1 MSVAY
6 QHEPDGAAEIVLSRP
21 ERLNALRTEDMLR
34 VEELLHRA
42 MSEQARA
49 VLLRA
54 EGTSFSVGRD
64 LRSFEPDEDIEA
76 SLREFNRV
84 VKHLHDAPVPT
95 VAAVQGH
102 CLGAGAGLA
111 LACDLVLAADSA
123 SFGSPFGKLGA
134 VADCGFHWHL
144 TTRLGPQVAKELLL
158 TGRMLSGREA
168 ATVGLVA
175 RSVNDADLQTAAR
188 ELAGQLAHGPTRA
201 FGDSLAIVERVAEG
215 ATFEAALDLE
225 ATAQGRAARSAD
237 GAEGTAAFLAK
248 RAPVFTGR

>member
-1 MSVAY
+1 MSVTY
-6 QHEPDGAAEIVLSRP
+6 RHEPDGAAEIVLSRP
-21 ERLNALRTEDMLR
+21 ERLNALRMEDMLR
-34 VEELLHRA
+34 VEELIDQA
-42 MSEQARA
+42 MSEQART

-64 LRSFEPDEDIEA
+64 LTAIEPDEDIES
-76 SLREFNRV
+76 SLRVFNRV
-84 VKHLHDAPVPT
+84 VKHLHDTPVPT

-134 VADCGFHWHL
+134 VADCGFHWYL
-144 TTRLGPQVAKELLL
+144 TTRLGPQAAKELLL

-168 ATVGLVA
+168 AAAGLVA
-175 RSVNDADLQTAAR
+175 RSVNDDDLQMAAR
-188 ELAGQLAHGPTRA
+188 ELAWQLAHGPTRA
-201 FGDSLAIVERVAEG
+201 FGDSLTIVERIVEG
-215 ATFEAALDLE
+215 TTFEAALDLE
-225 ATAQGRAARSAD
+225 ATAQGKAARSAD
-237 GAEGTAAFLAK
+237 WAEGTAAFLAK